1 MSIHDFSGRVA
12 LVTGAGSGLGYRHA
26 VTLARLGAKV
36 MVNDLRT
43 EHGATPAEMTAAE
56 VAAQLRAEGHEV
68 ESSLGSVGTEE
79 YCTGLVEAA
88 VERFGRLDIL
98 INNAGMPAFGTA
110 QDTPTE
116 LMTASLN
123 VNLLSC
129 FWTMRA
135 ALGRMRRQD
144 YGRIVN
150 TASGTAAFGSTG
162 MFAYVAAKAGV
173 LGITKAAALD
183 NADRDIRVNAFCPV
197 ANTVMARDYYTS
209 RPHLDLADFD
219 PRRVSP
225 VALYLA
231 HEQCALTGAVLS
243 AGAGQWARIFTAKTA
258 GPERVSEE
266 LDDVFSQIDAIV
278 DEAGYRTLGSAQEQY
293 DH

>member
-12 LVTGAGSGLGYRHA
+12 LVTGAGSGLGYQHA

-36 MVNDLRT
+36 MVNDLRAR
-43 EHGATPAEMTAAE
+43 HGATPAEMTAAE
-56 VAAQLRAEGHEV
+56 VAAQLREEGYEV
-68 ESSLGSVGTEE
+68 ESSQGSVDAEE
-79 YCTGLVEAA
+79 YCTQLVEA
-88 VERFGRLDIL
+88 VIERFGHLDIL

-110 QDTPTE
+110 QDTSTE

-123 VNLLSC
+123 VNLLGY

-135 ALGRMRRQD
+135 ALGYMRAQD

-150 TASGTAAFGSTG
+150 TASGTAAFGSPG

-183 NADRDIRVNAFCPV
+183 NADRNIRINAFCPV

-231 HEQCALTGAVLS
+231 HEQCALTGSVLS
-243 AGAGQWARIFTAKTA
+243 AGAGKWARIFTAKTA
-258 GPERVSEE
+258 GPKRVTED
-266 LDDVFSQIDAIV
+266 LDDVFSQIDTIL
-278 DEAGYRTLGSAQEQY
+278 DEADYKILGSAQEQY
-293 DH
+293 D